1 MRSPVSFLF
10 PATFLQS
17 KGAASL
23 AIALSG
29 VIWGLW
35 WLPLRAL
42 EGQGLSGNW
51 ASVVVYAAA
60 ALVMLPLVLRQPRRS
75 PRMLRDLAVLGLLS
89 GLSFSMWN
97 HALIFGDVV
106 RVTLLFYL
114 SPVWATAFG
123 ALLLRDRISL
133 LRALS
138 ILFGLGGAMLVL
150 EFRGLIPVPRNGAE
164 WMALASGVVF
174 ALMAV
179 YVRKAEQISALDK
192 TFASALFSL
201 PCALGFIYLL
211 PGSPAAP
218 TAGVILDALPLVLL
232 ACVWLAPVMFL
243 ILWGAGRLDPGR
255 VTVLLLFEVLASALS
270 AALLTDEP
278 FGWREALG
286 CLLILGAG
294 LVEGLDQLR
303 GSVTPNRRGR
313 RRGRPRPVLGGS
325 SGTASA
331 QQG

>member
-1 MRSPVSFLF
+1 M
-10 PATFLQS
+10 PASAAFLQS

-29 VIWGLW
+29 AVWGLW
-35 WLPLRAL
+35 WLPLRML

-51 ASVVVYAAA
+51 ASVTVYAAA
-60 ALVMLPLVLRQPRRS
+60 TLVMLPLVLSRPRRS
-75 PRMLRDLAVLGLLS
+75 RRVLRDLVVLGLLS

-97 HALIFGDVV
+97 HALLFGDVV

-114 SPVWATAFG
+114 SPVWATALG
-123 ALLLRDRISL
+123 VLLLRDRISP

-150 EFRGLIPVPRNGAE
+150 DFRGFLPVPRNGAE
-164 WMALASGVVF
+164 WIALASGVVF

-179 YVRKAEQISALDK
+179 YVRKTEQVTALDK
-192 TFASALFSL
+192 TFASALFSV
-201 PCALGFIYLL
+201 PCALAFIYLL
-211 PGSPAAP
+211 PGSAAAAP
-218 TAGVILDALPLVLL
+218 DAASILRALPLILV

-243 ILWGAGRLDPGR
+243 ILWGAGRVDPGR
-255 VTVLLLFEVLASALS
+255 VAVLLLFEVLASALS

-278 FGWREALG
+278 FGWREGLG

-303 GSVTPNRRGR
+303 SSARGR
-313 RRGRPRPVLGGS
+313 LAAAV
-325 SGTASA
+325 
-331 QQG
+331 